1 MSTNIATFRDYKPG
15 HVRRRTQ
22 QPVMGQ
28 RDESVVSDMA
38 DGNLV
43 TEFFFKFAK
52 FDYAASSLILTLI
65 GILGD
70 GEQGIKLFDEDIAE
84 IATCSDRTVR
94 RWRADYLAQA
104 KKHNFFPLE
113 IIEGEYDHTKQRYL
127 PTFYR
132 ITFADALEDAVSTA
146 RARADYQ
153 TDRLKAIEEAAK
165 LHYDDID
172 QAPPRMRTRKPRKAA
187 QTPLAQLRGASKK
200 LASAQT
206 SLEKMPSRQRAA
218 FVNGQGEELRATL
231 EALRQQIADLES
243 CLSDEN
249 LSVEN
254 TEVETHR
261 TSVSGIPP
269 EDGSR
274 DVGVRVKE
282 EDTRTPAAEIEHAHS
297 PEYVAA
303 WDRTFACLS
312 QPKTARA
319 EVEIQ
324 AHPSRR
330 PSLEE
335 DEPLYKVGAEVFP
348 VTIIGERL
356 HDEPSPVAE
365 IRPSSSGWQYRLEG
379 FSEWRD
385 EGLLQE

>member
-1 MSTNIATFRDYKPG
+1 
-15 HVRRRTQ
+15 
-22 QPVMGQ
+22 
-28 RDESVVSDMA
+28 
-38 DGNLV
+38 
-43 TEFFFKFAK
+43 
-52 FDYAASSLILTLI
+52 
-65 GILGD
+65 
-70 GEQGIKLFDEDIAE
+70 
-84 IATCSDRTVR
+84 
-94 RWRADYLAQA
+94 
-104 KKHNFFPLE
+104 
-113 IIEGEYDHTKQRYL
+113 
-127 PTFYR
+127 
-132 ITFADALEDAVSTA
+132 
-146 RARADYQ
+146 
-153 TDRLKAIEEAAK
+153 
-165 LHYDDID
+165 
-172 QAPPRMRTRKPRKAA
+172 
-187 QTPLAQLRGASKK
+187 
-200 LASAQT
+200 
-206 SLEKMPSRQRAA
+206 
-218 FVNGQGEELRATL
+218 
-231 EALRQQIADLES
+231 
-243 CLSDEN
+243 
-249 LSVEN
+249 
-254 TEVETHR
+254 
-261 TSVSGIPP
+261 VSGIPP